1 MKEFSALEVKVVDN
15 NIEQAIRILKK
26 KIQKDGLFRML
37 KARRSYEKPS
47 DKRRR
52 KLRESLRRQKLDKK
66 KRSSFRKK
74 AR

>member
-1 MKEFSALEVKVVDN
+1 MKGFSALEVKVVDN

-26 KIQKDGLFRML
+26 KIQKDGLFRRL